1 MKKQELKLNAKEVNL
16 LRVLVL
22 DGITQM
28 RIRSAETG
36 NTLYNDRIMDSL
48 ELLKKLNELEGN
60 K

>member
-1 MKKQELKLNAKEVNL
+1 MKKQELKLNAKEIKL

-28 RIRSAETG
+28 RIISSETG
-36 NTLYNDRIMDSL
+36 NVLYNDRIMDSL

>member
-1 MKKQELKLNAKEVNL
+1 MQKQELKLNAKEIKL

-28 RIRSAETG
+28 RIRSSETG
-36 NTLYNDRIMDSL
+36 NVLYNDRIMDSL

>member
-1 MKKQELKLNAKEVNL
+1 MKKQELKLNAKEVKL
-16 LRVLVL
+16 LRVLVI

-48 ELLKKLNELEGN
+48 ELLKKLNELEEN

>member
-1 MKKQELKLNAKEVNL
+1 MKKQELKLNAKEVKL

-28 RIRSAETG
+28 RIRSCETG

>member
-1 MKKQELKLNAKEVNL
+1 MKKPELKLNAKEVKL

-28 RIRSAETG
+28 RIRSVETG
-36 NTLYNDRIMDSL
+36 NILYNDRIMDSL
-48 ELLKKLNELEGN
+48 ELLKKINELEGN

>member
-1 MKKQELKLNAKEVNL
+1 MKKQELKLSAKEVKL

-28 RIRSAETG
+28 RIRSTETG

>member
-1 MKKQELKLNAKEVNL
+1 MKKQELKLNAKEVKL
-16 LRVLVL
+16 LRVLVI

-28 RIRSAETG
+28 RIRSADTG
-36 NTLYNDRIMDSL
+36 NALYNDRIMDSL

>member
-1 MKKQELKLNAKEVNL
+1 MKKQELKLNAKEVKL

-28 RIRSAETG
+28 RIRSADTG
-36 NTLYNDRIMDSL
+36 NTIYNDRIMDSL

>member
-48 ELLKKLNELEGN
+48 ELLKKLNELGGN

>member
-1 MKKQELKLNAKEVNL
+1 MKNQELKLNAKEVKL
-16 LRVLVL
+16 LRVLVI

-28 RIRSAETG
+28 RIRSADTG

>member
-1 MKKQELKLNAKEVNL
+1 MKKQELKLNAKEVRL
-16 LRVLVL
+16 LRVLVI

-28 RIRSAETG
+28 RIRSADTG

-48 ELLKKLNELEGN
+48 ELLKKLNELEGS

>member
-1 MKKQELKLNAKEVNL
+1 MKNQELKLNAKEAKL

-36 NTLYNDRIMDSL
+36 NTIYNDRIMDSL
-48 ELLKKLNELEGN
+48 ELLKKINELEGN

>member
-1 MKKQELKLNAKEVNL
+1 MKKQELKLNTKEVKL

-28 RIRSAETG
+28 RIRSADTG
-36 NTLYNDRIMDSL
+36 NTIYNDRIMDSL

>member
-1 MKKQELKLNAKEVNL
+1 MKKQELKLNAKEVKL

-28 RIRSAETG
+28 KIRSDETG
-36 NTLYNDRIMDSL
+36 NTLYNDRIIDSL
-48 ELLKKLNELEGN
+48 ELLKKLNELEGS

>member
-1 MKKQELKLNAKEVNL
+1 MKKQELKLNAKEVKL

-28 RIRSAETG
+28 RIRSVETG
-36 NTLYNDRIMDSL
+36 NILYNDRIMDSL
-48 ELLKKLNELEGN
+48 ELLKKINELEGN

>member
-1 MKKQELKLNAKEVNL
+1 MKNQELKLNAKEAKL
-16 LRVLVL
+16 LRVLVI

-36 NTLYNDRIMDSL
+36 NTIYNDRIMDSL
-48 ELLKKLNELEGN
+48 ELLKKINELEGN

>member
-1 MKKQELKLNAKEVNL
+1 MKKQELKLNAKEVKL

-28 RIRSAETG
+28 RIRSANTG

-48 ELLKKLNELEGN
+48 DLLKKLNELEGD

>member
-1 MKKQELKLNAKEVNL
+1 MKKQELKLNAKEVKL
-16 LRVLVL
+16 LRVLVI

-28 RIRSAETG
+28 RIRSANTG

-48 ELLKKLNELEGN
+48 ELLKKLNELEGD

>member
-1 MKKQELKLNAKEVNL
+1 MKKQELKLNAKEVKL

-28 RIRSAETG
+28 RIRSANTG

-48 ELLKKLNELEGN
+48 ELLKKLNELEEN

>member
-1 MKKQELKLNAKEVNL
+1 MKKQELKLNAKEVKL

-48 ELLKKLNELEGN
+48 ELLKKLNELEGD

>member
-1 MKKQELKLNAKEVNL
+1 MNKQELKLNTKEVKL

-28 RIRSAETG
+28 RIRSADTG

-48 ELLKKLNELEGN
+48 ELLKKLNELEGD

>member
-1 MKKQELKLNAKEVNL
+1 MKKQELKLNAKEVKL
-16 LRVLVL
+16 LRVLIL

>member
-1 MKKQELKLNAKEVNL
+1 MKKQELKLNTKEVKL

-28 RIRSAETG
+28 RIRSVETG

-48 ELLKKLNELEGN
+48 ELLKKLNELEGS

>member
-1 MKKQELKLNAKEVNL
+1 MKKQELTLNAKDVKL

-28 RIRSAETG
+28 RIRSANTG

-48 ELLKKLNELEGN
+48 ELLKKLNELEEG

>member
-1 MKKQELKLNAKEVNL
+1 MNKQELKLNAKEVKL

-28 RIRSAETG
+28 RIRSSDTG

>member
-1 MKKQELKLNAKEVNL
+1 MKKQELKLNAKEVKL
-16 LRVLVL
+16 LRILVL

-28 RIRSAETG
+28 RIRSADTG

>member
-1 MKKQELKLNAKEVNL
+1 MKKQELKLNAKEVKL
-16 LRVLVL
+16 LRVLVI

-28 RIRSAETG
+28 RIRSANTG

-48 ELLKKLNELEGN
+48 ELLKKLNELEEN

>member
-1 MKKQELKLNAKEVNL
+1 MKKQELKLNAKEVRL
-16 LRVLVL
+16 LRVLVI

-28 RIRSAETG
+28 RIRSADTG

>member
-1 MKKQELKLNAKEVNL
+1 MKKQELNLNAKEVKL

-36 NTLYNDRIMDSL
+36 NTFYDDRIMDSL

>member
-1 MKKQELKLNAKEVNL
+1 MKKQELKLNAKEVKL

-28 RIRSAETG
+28 RIRSDETG

>member
-1 MKKQELKLNAKEVNL
+1 MKKQELKLNVKEVKL

>member
-1 MKKQELKLNAKEVNL
+1 MKKQELKMNAKEIKL

-28 RIRSAETG
+28 RIRSSETG
-36 NTLYNDRIMDSL
+36 NTLYSDRIMDSL
-48 ELLKKLNELEGN
+48 ELLKKLNELEGD

>member
-1 MKKQELKLNAKEVNL
+1 MKKQELKLNANEIKL

-28 RIRSAETG
+28 RIRSADTC

-48 ELLKKLNELEGN
+48 ELLTKLNELEGN

>member
-1 MKKQELKLNAKEVNL
+1 MNKQELKLNAKEVKL

-28 RIRSAETG
+28 RIRSSETG